1 VLEAP
6 DVGVLRREL
15 DASDDDSTDSMA
27 SSVSRIAASR
37 GSISSEK
44 IEVRL
49 DCICG
54 IVLLLR
60 T

>member
-1 VLEAP
+1 MYAFCGESST
-6 DVGVLRREL
+6 
-15 DASDDDSTDSMA
+15 ASDDERTASMA
-27 SSVSRIAASR
+27 SSASRSAASR

-44 IEVRL
+44 IDVRL

>member
-1 VLEAP
+1 MYAFCG
-6 DVGVLRREL
+6 DSST
-15 DASDDDSTDSMA
+15 ASDEESTTSIA
-27 SSVSRIAASR
+27 SSVSRSAASR

-44 IEVRL
+44 IDVRL

-54 IVLLLR
+54 IVLVLR